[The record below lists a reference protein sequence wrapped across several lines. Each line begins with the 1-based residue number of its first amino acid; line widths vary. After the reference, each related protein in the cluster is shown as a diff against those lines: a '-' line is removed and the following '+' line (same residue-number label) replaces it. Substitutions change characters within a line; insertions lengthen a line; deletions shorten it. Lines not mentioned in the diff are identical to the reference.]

1 MVTKAERDHFQAMFR
16 KLDADGDGVIEQ
28 VDIDQLVQ
36 EMLQRS
42 GAGAP
47 GTETWRRVTGLG
59 NRLWREL
66 LAAVDESG
74 DHQVTAREFVAAYRS
89 PDFLDRVAVPFELAV
104 LEAADTDDDGRISV
118 GEWLTWQQA
127 KGIALAEVLDEF
139 RRVDA
144 DGDGY
149 LTREECAQHI
159 KQVYTT

>member
-36 EMLQRS
+36 EMLHRA

-47 GTETWRRVTGLG
+47 GTQTWRRVTGLG
-59 NRLWREL
+59 NRLWQEL
-66 LAAVDESG
+66 LAAVDENA
-74 DHQVTAREFVAAYRS
+74 DRKVTAREFVAAYRR
-89 PDFLDRVAVPFELAV
+89 PDFLDQVAVPFELAV
-104 LEAADTDDDGRISV
+104 LDAADADNDGRISV

-127 KGIALAEVLDEF
+127 KGTVPTEALDEF
-139 RRVDA
+139 RRIDA

-159 KQVYTT
+159 KQTYTT

>member
-1 MVTKAERDHFQAMFR
+1 MTRAERDHFQAMFR

-36 EMLQRS
+36 EMLMRS

-47 GTETWRRVTGLG
+47 GTPTWRRVTDLG

-66 LAAVDESG
+66 LGTLDEDG
-74 DHQVTAREFVAAYRS
+74 NGKIGAREFVAAYRR
-89 PDFLDRVAVPFELAV
+89 PEFLDGVVVPFELGV
-104 LEAADTDDDGRISV
+104 LEAADSDNDGQISMA
-118 GEWLTWQQA
+118 EWLTWQQA
-127 KGIALAEVLDEF
+127 KGVPAHEAAGEF
-139 RRVDA
+139 QQIDA

-159 KQVYTT
+159 KQTYTA